1 MSSNSVDE
9 RVAEAVKRWNA
20 IDDHDKA
27 VETEKWGLAEL
38 LWKLHTED
46 GLSKSELGRRL
57 GRSHNSVGRYIAV
70 WKTRCRTAQSSDS
83 TFTEVYYEVRG
94 PEGSRQGIADR
105 EVRKA
110 IRERPEAVAEE
121 IAKAEPDTQRRIAD
135 AIVTSP
141 TVEPSLEYVATPKE
155 RQPRPMKS
163 IGQTVEEATFGLWDA
178 GQRLM
183 DEVPSGEERVRI
195 VASAEKAQRLAAGI
209 AMLLNSGQV
218 DDAFRDLVAEL
229 EEA

>member
-1 MSSNSVDE
+1 MSKHSVDE
-9 RVAEAVKRWNA
+9 LIAEAKQHLDAADEKQRTA
-20 IDDHDKA
+20 D
-27 VETEKWGLAEL
+27 EEKWAAAECLWRAHDEYGVSKRDLA
-38 LWKLHTED
+38 
-46 GLSKSELGRRL
+46 RR
-57 GRSHNSVGRYIAV
+57 VGRATSTVSRHIAV
-70 WKTRCRTAQSSDS
+70 WETRCVSERSHEGS
-83 TFTEVYYEVRG
+83 FTEAYMEVRG
-94 PEGSRQGIADR
+94 PGDNRQGIADR

-178 GQRLM
+178 SQRLM